1 MGIQLLPILAGAA
14 LGAGIGA
21 AAGPRDEP
29 LWKRM
34 LVGGSLGGLGGLGA
48 GAAGIGTTTAAPTA
62 VAAAPTAVG
71 TGTTA
76 ASTLTPAMAA
86 SNLGL
91 TAGTTSANVVGGLGA
106 AIANNPVMA
115 GSLGLGTG
123 AILLPG
129 KPPDGGS
136 GGSAYGSKPAWWEEN
151 FSPSSAYYV

>member
-1 MGIQLLPILAGAA
+1 MAIILPIIAGAA

-34 LVGGSLGGLGGLGA
+34 LVGGTLGGLGGLGA
-48 GAAGIGTTTAAPTA
+48 GAAGVGTAGAG
-62 VAAAPTAVG
+62 TAVG
-71 TGTTA
+71 STGTTA

-91 TAGTTSANVVGGLGA
+91 TAGTTSANMIGGLGA
-106 AIANNPVMA
+106 AIANNPLMA

-129 KPPDGGS
+129 KPPDGDS
-136 GGSAYGSKPAWWEEN
+136 GGSVYGSKPAWWEEN